1 MNRLDRCSLALA
13 ASLAALT
20 ALPAAATAEAA
31 ASSAYTSFNSDKC
44 AHQAGTEEE
53 DYGSWTCKG
62 FGGLAVRL
70 SAGDQRM
77 FVTFGK
83 LSDDNLAASQTFP
96 AFNDAYK
103 GKIEWRLAAG
113 AAGKPKPFATILQW
127 NVMTGADA
135 QKDKGPVMPSARV
148 LVVTRLGPGGTCQ
161 VGYVDALANPDAA
174 DLARKIA
181 DEHARAFQCGTD
193 KPIVL
198 GKTDPDLAMPSGEN

>member
-1 MNRLDRCSLALA
+1 MYRLDRSILAAAAGLITFLALSA
-13 ASLAALT
+13 PVVAGSAF
-20 ALPAAATAEAA
+20 
-31 ASSAYTSFNSDKC
+31 SSAVTSFDSDKC
-44 AHQAGTEEE
+44 AHQAGSEAE

-77 FVTFGK
+77 FVTYGK
-83 LSDDNLAASQTFP
+83 LSDDNLAASQTLP

-103 GKIEWRLAAG
+103 GEVEWRLAPNT
-113 AAGKPKPFATILQW
+113 AGKPKPFATILQW

-135 QKDKGPVMPSARV
+135 QKDKGPVTPSARV
-148 LVVTRLGPGGTCQ
+148 LVVTRLAPGGTCQ
-161 VGYVDALANPDAA
+161 IGYVDALANPNAA